1 MAKRQV
7 EVFTAGCSVCESTVE
22 LVKELACSSCE
33 VTVYDLSNEGAE
45 KAQAYGIKSVPAVVI
60 DGRLAA
66 CCENR
71 GPDREQ
77 LLAAGIGKASE

>member
-7 EVFTAGCSVCESTVE
+7 EVFTAGCSVCEATVK
-22 LVKELACSSCE
+22 LVREMACSSCE
-33 VTVYDLSNEGAE
+33 ITIYDLSKEGTE
-45 KAQAYGIKSVPAVVI
+45 KAEGYGIKSIPAVVI

-77 LLAAGIGKASE
+77 LRAAGIGQATE